1 MTVSQIH
8 DLFGSMGKITW
19 LLGGNEKRKKIFLEI
34 LAAHME
40 LFRASGE
47 IEEASTVSFSSI
59 NQASN
64 PTTVPVFNKKL
75 ASANVITLSGLVAK
89 YCSLVEA
96 LNTTTDYVIYNEL
109 F

>member
-40 LFRASGE
+40 LIRASGE

-64 PTTVPVFNKKL
+64 PTTVSVFNTKL
-75 ASANVITLSGLVAK
+75 ASANVITLSSLIAK